1 MIQFEVAEEKCTR
14 CGLCAKDCPV
24 NIISMKTGFPVIPAE
39 REVRCYRCQHCLA
52 ICPTG
57 AVSIL
62 GLQPEDS
69 LQLAGNFPSVEQ
81 MATLIKGRRSVR
93 HFYNDNLAPERI
105 HGLLEV
111 AWHAP
116 TGVNASQV
124 RFTVI
129 DDGEALARFRDEA
142 YEGLARLVREG
153 KLPKQRSYF
162 ADFLKLWRETGQDVL
177 FRGAPHLVVASAPRS
192 VASPLPDC
200 LIALTYFELYAQTQ
214 GIGTVWNG
222 LARATIEELVPRLR
236 KRLGV
241 PKDHQFGYC
250 MSFGRPA
257 VSYARTV
264 QRGPAAIERFNPG
277 PAPND

>member
-1 MIQFEVAEEKCTR
+1 MIHFEVDEEKCTR

-24 NIISMKTGFPVIPAE
+24 NIISMKTGFPVIPSE
-39 REVRCYRCQHCLA
+39 HEIRCYKCQHCLA

-69 LQLAGNFPSVEQ
+69 LPLSGSFPAAEQ

-93 HFYNDNLAPERI
+93 HFYNENLDPEQI
-105 HGLLEV
+105 QDLLEV

-116 TGVNASQV
+116 TGVNSRQV

-142 YEGLARLVREG
+142 YEGLARLVREK
-153 KLPKQRSYF
+153 KLPEQRAYF
-162 ADFLKLWRETGQDVL
+162 AEFLRMWRETGQDVL
-177 FRGAPHLVVASAPRS
+177 FRGAPHLVVATAPRS
-192 VASPLPDC
+192 VASPLPDS
-200 LIALTYFELYAQTQ
+200 LIALAYFELYAQTR

-222 LARATIEELVPRLR
+222 LARSTIEELVPRLR
-236 KRLGV
+236 KRLGI
-241 PKDHQFGYC
+241 PEDHQFGYC

-257 VSYARTV
+257 VSYVRTA
-264 QRGPAAIERFNPG
+264 QHGPARIERFDPG
-277 PAPND
+277 PVPED